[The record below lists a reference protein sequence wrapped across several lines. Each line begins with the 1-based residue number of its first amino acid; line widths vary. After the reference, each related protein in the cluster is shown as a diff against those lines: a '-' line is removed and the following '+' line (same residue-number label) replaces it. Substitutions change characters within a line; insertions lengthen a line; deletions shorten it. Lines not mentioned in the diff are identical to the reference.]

1 MNHISTNTL
10 FITLGLLILLS
21 AFFSSS
27 ETGLMSLNRYRLKY
41 LAEKGSRGAKLAM
54 KLLDRPDRLL
64 GLILLCNNF
73 VNILAT
79 SIATLLALRY
89 FGEAGIAI
97 ATGLLTF
104 VILIFA
110 EVAPKTLAALHPERI
125 AFLAAYIYTP
135 LLKAV
140 YPLVYIVNVIANSLL
155 RLISVNPEKTS
166 NQGVSV
172 DELRSVVMETS
183 QMVPQKHQ
191 DMLLGLLNLEN
202 ATVDDIMVPRN
213 EITALD
219 LNENWDDIIDD
230 LTTCQRTRL
239 PVYRGDINNIIG
251 IIHMRRVINLL
262 SRDELT
268 KENLEPQIREAY
280 FIPEGTSLYQQLI
293 NFQKNKRRTALAV
306 DEYGDIQGL
315 VTLEDILEE
324 VVGEFT
330 TDSPVNQ
337 NNIIKQDDD
346 SFLIAANTHIRE
358 INRSLDISLPTDG
371 PKTLNGLIL
380 ELLQSIPTPGTS
392 LLIANHPV
400 EVIKT
405 QNNAVQMARLM
416 PSLDADKKHLDED
429 TGDNQNA
436 DIENTDHEGVDS
448 DGKN

>member
-1 MNHISTNTL
+1 MNHLSDSTL

-41 LAEKGSRGAKLAM
+41 LAEKGSRGAKLA
-54 KLLDRPDRLL
+54 KRLLERPDRLL
-64 GLILLCNNF
+64 GLILLGNNF
-73 VNILAT
+73 VNILA
-79 SIATLLALRY
+79 SAIATILALRH

-125 AFLAAYIYTP
+125 AFPAAFIYTP
-135 LLKAV
+135 LLKAI
-140 YPLVYIVNVIANSLL
+140 YPLVYIVNFIANSLL
-155 RLISVNPEKTS
+155 RVIGVNPEKTA
-166 NQGVSV
+166 NEGVSV
-172 DELRSVVMETS
+172 EELRSVVMEAN
-183 QMVPQKHQ
+183 QLVPQKHQ
-191 DMLLGLLNLEN
+191 DMLLGLLNLEH
-202 ATVDDIMVPRN
+202 ASVDDIMVPRN

-219 LNENWDDIIDD
+219 LNEDWDDIVDD

-239 PVYRGDINNIIG
+239 PVYRDDINNLIG
-251 IIHMRRVINLL
+251 VIHMRRVISLL
-262 SRDELT
+262 SRNELT
-268 KENLEPQIREAY
+268 KENLESQIHDAY

-337 NNIIKQDDD
+337 NNIIESADG

-358 INRSLDISLPTDG
+358 INRSLNISLPTDG

-380 ELLQSIPTPGTS
+380 ELLESIPATGTS

-400 EVIKT
+400 EVIKM

-416 PSLDADKKHLDED
+416 PSL
-429 TGDNQNA
+429 
-436 DIENTDHEGVDS
+436 NTDNKETDS
-448 DGKN
+448 DG

>member
-1 MNHISTNTL
+1 MDHISSSAL

-41 LAEKGSRGAKLAM
+41 LAEKGNRGAKLARQ
-54 KLLDRPDRLL
+54 LLERPDRLL
-64 GLILLCNNF
+64 GLILLGNNF
-73 VNILAT
+73 VNILA
-79 SIATLLALRY
+79 SAIATILALRY

-104 VILIFA
+104 IILIFA

-125 AFLAAYIYTP
+125 AFPAAYIYTP
-135 LLKAV
+135 LLKTI
-140 YPLVYIVNVIANSLL
+140 YPLVYIVNSIANALL
-155 RLISVNPEKTS
+155 RLFGVNPENSETE
-166 NQGVSV
+166 GVSV
-172 DELRSVVMETS
+172 EELRSVVMETS
-183 QMVPQKHQ
+183 TRVPQKHQ
-191 DMLLGLLNLEN
+191 DMLLGLLNLEH

-213 EITALD
+213 EITALN

-239 PVYRGDINNIIG
+239 PVYRDDINNIVG
-251 IIHMRRVINLL
+251 VIHMRRVINLL
-262 SRDELT
+262 SRNELT
-268 KENLEPQIREAY
+268 VENLEQQIRDAY
-280 FIPEGTSLYQQLI
+280 FIPEGTSLYQQLL

-306 DEYGDIQGL
+306 DEYGDLQGL

-330 TDSPVNQ
+330 TDSPVNN
-337 NNIIKQDDD
+337 NNIINQDDG

-358 INRSLDISLPTDG
+358 INRSLNLTLPTDG

-380 ELLQSIPTPGTS
+380 EYLQSIPTTGTS
-392 LLIANHPV
+392 LLIADHPV

-416 PSLDADKKHLDED
+416 PRLNTEKNDSELDTNEPEITD
-429 TGDNQNA
+429 T
-436 DIENTDHEGVDS
+436 ENTSS

>member
-1 MNHISTNTL
+1 MDHISSSAL

-41 LAEKGSRGAKLAM
+41 LAEKGNRGAKLARQ
-54 KLLDRPDRLL
+54 LLERPDRLL
-64 GLILLCNNF
+64 GLILLGNNF
-73 VNILAT
+73 VNILA
-79 SIATLLALRY
+79 SAIATILALRY

-104 VILIFA
+104 IILIFA

-125 AFLAAYIYTP
+125 AFPAAYIYTP
-135 LLKAV
+135 LLKTI
-140 YPLVYIVNVIANSLL
+140 YPLVYIVNSIANTLL
-155 RLISVNPEKTS
+155 RLFGVNPENSETE
-166 NQGVSV
+166 GVSV
-172 DELRSVVMETS
+172 EELRSVVMETS
-183 QMVPQKHQ
+183 TRVPQKHQ
-191 DMLLGLLNLEN
+191 DMLLGLLNLEH

-213 EITALD
+213 EITALN

-239 PVYRGDINNIIG
+239 PVYRDDINNIVG
-251 IIHMRRVINLL
+251 VIHMRRVINLL
-262 SRDELT
+262 SRNELT
-268 KENLEPQIREAY
+268 VENLEQQIRDAY
-280 FIPEGTSLYQQLI
+280 FIPEGTSLYQQLL

-306 DEYGDIQGL
+306 DEYGDLQGL

-330 TDSPVNQ
+330 TDSPVNN
-337 NNIIKQDDD
+337 NNIINQDDG

-358 INRSLDISLPTDG
+358 INRSLNLTLPTDG

-380 ELLQSIPTPGTS
+380 EYLQSIPTTGTS
-392 LLIANHPV
+392 LLIADHPV

-416 PSLDADKKHLDED
+416 PRLNTEKNDSELDTNEPEITD
-429 TGDNQNA
+429 T
-436 DIENTDHEGVDS
+436 ENTSS

>member
-1 MNHISTNTL
+1 MSHLSDGTL
-10 FITLGLLILLS
+10 YLILGLLILLS

-27 ETGLMSLNRYRLKY
+27 ETGLMSLNRYRLKF

-54 KLLDRPDRLL
+54 RLLQRPDRLL
-64 GLILLCNNF
+64 GLILLGNNF
-73 VNILAT
+73 VNILA
-79 SIATLLALRY
+79 SAIATILALRH

-104 VILIFA
+104 VVLIFA

-125 AFLAAYIYTP
+125 AFPAAFVYVP
-135 LLKAV
+135 LLKAL
-140 YPLVYIVNVIANSLL
+140 YPLVLIINIIANTLL
-155 RLISVNPEKTS
+155 KLVGVHPEKTQS
-166 NQGVSV
+166 AGVSV
-172 DELRSVVMETS
+172 EELRSVVMEAN
-183 QMVPQKHQ
+183 QLVPQKHQ
-191 DMLLGLLNLEN
+191 DMLLGLLNLEH

-219 LNENWDDIIDD
+219 LNESWDDIIDD

-239 PVYRGDINNIIG
+239 PVYRGDINNILG

-262 SRDELT
+262 SRNELT
-268 KENLEPQIREAY
+268 KENFETQIREAY

-330 TDSPVNQ
+330 TDSPINN
-337 NNIIKQDDD
+337 NNIIAQDDG
-346 SFLIAANTHIRE
+346 SYLISANTHIRE
-358 INRSLDISLPTDG
+358 INRSLDITLPTDG

-380 ELLQSIPTPGTS
+380 EYLQSIPATGTS

-405 QNNAVQMARLM
+405 LNNAVQMARLM
-416 PSLDADKKHLDED
+416 PSLSKDESTTNDIDETPED
-429 TGDNQNA
+429 TSQDNSN
-436 DIENTDHEGVDS
+436 S
-448 DGKN
+448 DGEN

>member
-1 MNHISTNTL
+1 MNHLSDSTL

-41 LAEKGSRGAKLAM
+41 LAEKGSRGAKLA
-54 KLLDRPDRLL
+54 KRLLERPDRLL
-64 GLILLCNNF
+64 GLILLGNNF
-73 VNILAT
+73 VNILA
-79 SIATLLALRY
+79 SAIATILALRH

-125 AFLAAYIYTP
+125 AFPAAFIYTP
-135 LLKAV
+135 LLKAI
-140 YPLVYIVNVIANSLL
+140 YPLVYIVNFIANSLL
-155 RLISVNPEKTS
+155 RAIGVNPEETAHE
-166 NQGVSV
+166 GVSV
-172 DELRSVVMETS
+172 EELRSVVMEAN
-183 QMVPQKHQ
+183 QLVPQKHQ
-191 DMLLGLLNLEN
+191 DMLLGLLNLEH
-202 ATVDDIMVPRN
+202 ASVDDIMVPRN

-219 LNENWDDIIDD
+219 LNEDWDDIVDD

-239 PVYRGDINNIIG
+239 PVYRDDINNLIG

-262 SRDELT
+262 SRNELT
-268 KENLEPQIREAY
+268 KENLESQIRDAY

-337 NNIIKQDDD
+337 NNIIESADG

-358 INRSLDISLPTDG
+358 INRSLNISLPTDG

-380 ELLQSIPTPGTS
+380 ELLESIPATGTS

-400 EVIKT
+400 EVIKM

-416 PSLDADKKHLDED
+416 PSLKTDDKE
-429 TGDNQNA
+429 T
-436 DIENTDHEGVDS
+436 DS
-448 DGKN
+448 DG

>member
-1 MNHISTNTL
+1 MNHLSDSIL
-10 FITLGLLILLS
+10 YIILGLLILLS

-41 LAEKGSRGAKLAM
+41 LAEKGNRGAKLA
-54 KLLDRPDRLL
+54 KRLLDRPDRLL
-64 GLILLCNNF
+64 GLILLGNNF
-73 VNILAT
+73 VNILA
-79 SIATLLALRY
+79 SAIATILALRH

-104 VILIFA
+104 VVLIFA

-125 AFLAAYIYTP
+125 AFPAAYIYTP
-135 LLKAV
+135 LLKAI
-140 YPLVYIVNVIANSLL
+140 YPLVYVVNVIANTLL
-155 RLISVNPEKTS
+155 KLLGVNPEKTTTE
-166 NQGVSV
+166 GVSV
-172 DELRSVVMETS
+172 EELRSVVMEAN
-183 QMVPQKHQ
+183 QLVPQKHQ
-191 DMLLGLLNLEN
+191 DMLLGLLNLEH

-213 EITALD
+213 EITALNLSED
-219 LNENWDDIIDD
+219 WDDIIED

-239 PVYRGDINNIIG
+239 PVYRDDINNIIG
-251 IIHMRRVINLL
+251 IVHMRRVINLL
-262 SRDELT
+262 SHNELT
-268 KENLEPQIREAY
+268 KENLESQIRDAY

-330 TDSPVNQ
+330 TDSPINS
-337 NNIIKQDDD
+337 NNIIEQDDG

-358 INRSLDISLPTDG
+358 INRNLNIALPTDG
-371 PKTLNGLIL
+371 AKTLNGLIL
-380 ELLQSIPTPGTS
+380 EYLQSIPAPGTS
-392 LLIANHPV
+392 LLIAKHPI

-416 PSLDADKKHLDED
+416 PRLISDED
-429 TGDNQNA
+429 SSETEPASNA
-436 DIENTDHEGVDS
+436 D
-448 DGKN
+448 

>member
-1 MNHISTNTL
+1 MDHISSSAL

-41 LAEKGSRGAKLAM
+41 LAEKGNRGAKLAQQ
-54 KLLDRPDRLL
+54 LLERPDRLL
-64 GLILLCNNF
+64 GLILLGNNF
-73 VNILAT
+73 VNILA
-79 SIATLLALRY
+79 SAIATILALRY

-104 VILIFA
+104 IILIFA

-125 AFLAAYIYTP
+125 AFPAAFIYTP
-135 LLKAV
+135 LLKTI
-140 YPLVYIVNVIANSLL
+140 YPLVYIVNSIANTLL
-155 RLISVNPEKTS
+155 RLFGVNPENSETE
-166 NQGVSV
+166 GVSV
-172 DELRSVVMETS
+172 EELRSVVMETS
-183 QMVPQKHQ
+183 TRVPQKHQ
-191 DMLLGLLNLEN
+191 DMLLGLLNLEH

-213 EITALD
+213 EITALN

-239 PVYRGDINNIIG
+239 PVYRDDINNIVG
-251 IIHMRRVINLL
+251 VIHMRRVINLL
-262 SRDELT
+262 SRNELT
-268 KENLEPQIREAY
+268 VENLEQQIRDAY
-280 FIPEGTSLYQQLI
+280 FIPEGTSLYQQLL

-306 DEYGDIQGL
+306 DEYGDLQGL

-330 TDSPVNQ
+330 TDSPVNN
-337 NNIIKQDDD
+337 NNIISQDDG

-358 INRSLDISLPTDG
+358 INRSLSLALPTDG

-380 ELLQSIPTPGTS
+380 EYLQSIPTTGTS
-392 LLIANHPV
+392 LLIADHPV

-416 PSLDADKKHLDED
+416 PRLNTEKNDSELDINETEITD
-429 TGDNQNA
+429 TGN
-436 DIENTDHEGVDS
+436 IS
-448 DGKN
+448 PDGKN